1 MSFPFHRPNDT
12 GRLSTG
18 TRRVRTVVVVAAA
31 AAAFALVSL
40 TAIVPPGQAPGAVSD
55 LADGSGA
62 DGSGAAGAGAAA
74 AASQAD
80 VVIGVG
86 DGPGQQ
92 TISVP
97 QSVAQVLVSRDGYS
111 GTTAL
116 DKLRQSGTN
125 RDWAEL
131 VMIFG
136 GFPRTESNITVMLR
150 WMRQENGPDD
160 WWLRNNPLNNGWGSG
175 GGSGLGSYANLVIAA
190 ENCAEALHENSGYA
204 AILAGFESS
213 APTSQIESAIWASP
227 WASSHYANGA
237 HWSSSPV
244 PFYTAPAAAWG

>member
-40 TAIVPPGQAPGAVSD
+40 TAIVPPGQAPGALSD
-55 LADGSGA
+55 MADGSV
-62 DGSGAAGAGAAA
+62 AAGSVTAAA
-74 AASQAD
+74 PQAD

-175 GGSGLGSYANLVIAA
+175 GGSGLGSYDNLVIAA
-190 ENCAEALHENSGYA
+190 ENCAEALHENSGYS
-204 AILAGFESS
+204 AILAGFQSS
-213 APTSQIESAIWASP
+213 APTSQIEAAIWASP

-244 PFYTAPAAAWG
+244 PLYTAPAAAWG

>member
-1 MSFPFHRPNDT
+1 MSFPFHRPNPSD
-12 GRLSTG
+12 RLSTG
-18 TRRVRTVVVVAAA
+18 TRRVRTIVTVCAA
-31 AAAFALVSL
+31 AAAFALASL
-40 TAIVPPGQAPGAVSD
+40 TAIVPPGQAPGA
-55 LADGSGA
+55 APE
-62 DGSGAAGAGAAA
+62 AAA
-74 AASQAD
+74 DNAAANAQE
-80 VVIGVG
+80 VQVLIGTG

-92 TISVP
+92 SITVP

-111 GTTAL
+111 TVTAL
-116 DKLRQSGTN
+116 EKLRASGTN

-131 VMIFG
+131 VMILG
-136 GFPRTESNITVMLR
+136 GFPQTESNITVMLR

-175 GGSGLGSYANLVIAA
+175 GGSGLGSYDNLVIAA
-190 ENCAEALHENSGYA
+190 ENCAEALHENSGYS
-204 AILAGFESS
+204 AILAGFQSS

-244 PFYTAPAAAWG
+244 PLYTAPAAAWG